1 MTAFGPLLPLSRGSR
16 SSGLQPGGSLRQR
29 GRILAPIHVSGVH
42 ASGDPG
48 TRRVLGGGRA
58 CDALYIIA
66 NFIEL
71 SFFKAKK
78 EKEKCNRNDSGKQA
92 R

>member
-1 MTAFGPLLPLSRGSR
+1 MHGRSGYEILGTAFAQGGSMTAFGPLLPLSRGSR

-48 TRRVLGGGRA
+48 TGQVIGGEG
-58 CDALYIIA
+58 L
-66 NFIEL
+66 
-71 SFFKAKK
+71 
-78 EKEKCNRNDSGKQA
+78 
-92 R
+92 